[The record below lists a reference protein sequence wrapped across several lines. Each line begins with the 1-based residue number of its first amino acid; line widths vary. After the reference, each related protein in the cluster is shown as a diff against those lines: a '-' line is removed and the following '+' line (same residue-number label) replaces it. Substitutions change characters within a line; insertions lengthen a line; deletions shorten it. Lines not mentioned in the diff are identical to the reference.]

1 MTMNLCTAK
10 VASGAPCRAWAIHDS
25 DPPLCPAHSGLLG
38 APLGNTNAIT
48 HGYYHRK
55 QSSGET
61 DPLFTGADNVAL
73 KQEAALIRVAL
84 YRLSQY
90 LLDTEL
96 PVEKIT
102 AIAPLIFSGTRA
114 LAYIQRQVIETDDR
128 ENLDQ
133 TLDQLSEWLGVD
145 L

>member
-1 MTMNLCTAK
+1 MNHCSAK

-38 APLGNTNAIT
+38 APRGITNAMT

-55 QSSGET
+55 NSRGET
-61 DPLFTGADNVAL
+61 DPLFTGAENVAL

-84 YRLSQY
+84 HRLSQL
-90 LLDTEL
+90 LLDNEL

-102 AIAPLIFSGTRA
+102 SIAPLIFSGTRA
-114 LAYIQRQVIETDDR
+114 LAYIQRQVIETSDEED
-128 ENLDQ
+128 LDAA
-133 TLDQLSEWLGVD
+133 LDQLSEWYGVD